1 MMSNAP
7 SPMKSNAPVSLTTN
21 APSQQILS
29 LQSFL
34 NDQVRILG
42 TVNEPWF
49 VATDVAKVLGITN
62 SSDMTLALD
71 DDDLGVGLTET
82 SVGKRT
88 VVIISESGLYQ
99 YAFKSRKHKARL
111 FAKWVTREVLPS
123 LRRKGYYELE
133 GLSRIA

>member
-1 MMSNAP
+1 
-7 SPMKSNAPVSLTTN
+7 MKSNAPVSLTTN

-82 SVGKRT
+82 SVGKHWLIMPVWVDRILRSSMMALYRT
-88 VVIISESGLYQ
+88 
-99 YAFKSRKHKARL
+99 
-111 FAKWVTREVLPS
+111 
-123 LRRKGYYELE
+123 LRSVML
-133 GLSRIA
+133 